1 MESATVSYV
10 KSKYEALSG
19 ADALILITEW
29 KEFRSPDF
37 YEIKRLLK
45 IPVIFDG
52 RNQYDAKRVGE
63 YGIEYHQIGVKAL
76 NEFERREVMA

>member
-1 MESATVSYV
+1 MYCDN
-10 KSKYEALSG
+10 KYEALKD

-45 IPVIFDG
+45 GAVIFDG
-52 RNQYDAKRVGE
+52 RNQYDAKRVRE
-63 YGIEYHQIGVKAL
+63 YGIDYYQIGVGAVAG
-76 NEFERREVMA
+76 EVNV